1 MEQYINKQEVLDE
14 IVNLDVVNC
23 LEAPTIS
30 HNEDYKCGY
39 SHALETVRVF
49 LGTLEGKEVDLEKE
63 FNSFLDD
70 VEGMPRMWHSDEQI
84 EWGKDIAKHFFNL
97 GIQVLKLTWQD
108 IKDIAEIGNDFMNS
122 EESDDLTEE
131 EYYTEILKRFLEKKN
146 KL

>member
-49 LGTLEGKEVDLEKE
+49 LGTLEGKEVDLEK
-63 FNSFLDD
+63 
-70 VEGMPRMWHSDEQI
+70 
-84 EWGKDIAKHFFNL
+84 
-97 GIQVLKLTWQD
+97 VLIVLFRTTVKCRKESRKL
-108 IKDIAEIGNDFMNS
+108 K
-122 EESDDLTEE
+122 
-131 EYYTEILKRFLEKKN
+131 
-146 KL
+146 